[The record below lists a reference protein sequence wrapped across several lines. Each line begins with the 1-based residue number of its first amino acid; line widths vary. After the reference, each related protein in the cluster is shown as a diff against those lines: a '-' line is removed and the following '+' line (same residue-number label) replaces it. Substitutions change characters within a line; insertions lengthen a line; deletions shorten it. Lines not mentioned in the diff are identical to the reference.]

1 MRLSPYPFNIQNPKE
16 RIIGRFKKHHIHPF
30 FQNIFHLVKFL
41 FQEEIYRHIQ
51 TSKLIFQKIDRST
64 VDITQHENSS
74 PAMSQESGRY
84 GCHPAT
90 KHERFLDR
98 KSTRLNS
105 SHV

>member
-1 MRLSPYPFNIQNPKE
+1 MSTFTDNSKNPKE
-16 RIIGRFKKHHIHPF
+16 KIIERYKKHHNHPF

-90 KHERFLDR
+90 KHERFFCFFQARQLFLQR
-98 KSTRLNS
+98 P
-105 SHV
+105 